1 MILQVIFLGLILWY
15 YRENSDSELPFK
27 EWLYNI
33 PAIVWIYNGLIFLNL
48 LLYAVLNMTFLEII
62 FSDYERRN
70 KVLNMLTELLN
81 VDRETKDVSI
91 LSLGTLN
98 ILHPPSLLSWLEMRS
113 MVVDL
118 GKRF

>member
-1 MILQVIFLGLILWY
+1 
-15 YRENSDSELPFK
+15 
-27 EWLYNI
+27 
-33 PAIVWIYNGLIFLNL
+33 
-48 LLYAVLNMTFLEII
+48 MTFLEII